1 MEKEKQKNIMQ
12 EIEIEKIVLNC
23 GGTGEKL
30 DKSVRL
36 LQEITNKKPKRI
48 KSKKRIPSFGVRP
61 DLETGCK
68 VTLRGKEMIP
78 LLKRLFLAG
87 ENSISKKKVEENHVS
102 FGIEEYI
109 TIPEISYQR
118 EIGMLG
124 LEVSIVFKRK
134 GKRVKLKKIKRGK
147 YPKRQ
152 GVTKQEII
160 HYLNKNFGVEVK

>member
-1 MEKEKQKNIMQ
+1 MEKQKNIM
-12 EIEIEKIVLNC
+12 EKIEMEKIVLNC

-30 DKSVRL
+30 ERSVRL
-36 LQEITNKKPKRI
+36 LQDITNKKPKRI

-61 DLETGCK
+61 GLETGCK
-68 VTLRGKEMIP
+68 VTLRGKNITP
-78 LLKRLFLAG
+78 LLKRLFSAI
-87 ENSISKKKVEENHVS
+87 ENKISKKKIEDNHVS

-109 TIPEISYQR
+109 TIPGISYQR

-134 GKRVKLKKIKRGK
+134 GKRVKLKKIKKGK

-152 GVTKQEII
+152 AVTKHEII
-160 HYLNKNFGVEVK
+160 NYLNKNFGIEVE